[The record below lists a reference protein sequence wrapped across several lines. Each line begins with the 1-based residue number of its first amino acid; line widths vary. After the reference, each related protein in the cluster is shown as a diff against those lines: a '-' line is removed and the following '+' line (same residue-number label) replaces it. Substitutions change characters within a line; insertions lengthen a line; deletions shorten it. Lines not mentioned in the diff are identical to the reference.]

1 MLFFTGLASTPNSV
15 GLKCLTTGETIH
27 EIEVAMP
34 SGKDTRNKYNKVV
47 NLLKQ
52 KYAPILN

>member
-1 MLFFTGLASTPNSV
+1 MNYMLFFTGLASTPNSV

-47 NLLKQ
+47 NLLK
-52 KYAPILN
+52 